1 MGINFNLKRK
11 NEMAYLINYR
21 SFLLLIGMAL
31 NISFCQAQ
39 VTFVQNMYQAN
50 DLVERQ
56 QVNPASIRV
65 CSDALADLQNMEA
78 IGSNDVENMEWGT
91 DSLIAIDNAGMNKY
105 WMKGDSLLLVGT
117 ESRLMHID
125 YAQPEVWLRFPISL
139 GDSIRGLFE
148 GKGQYCERLF
158 LRKFGRYTTKADALG
173 SLLMENS
180 DTLYNVL
187 RIQTERITTTLAQP
201 LDNMLA
207 IYGTLDS
214 IPLLGNDSI
223 IRLMGSDGRTVRTM
237 TQRYYAPGCRYPV
250 LETCE
255 TSIVGGGNSAA
266 QTAAFYSSPY
276 SQESLASANRGASSK
291 SNDRQ
296 NNASSAD
303 NTNKFF
309 SYSLDIDTSGKTLT
323 VNCTV
328 TGTTEGP
335 VPVNLLLCN
344 QQGILYRQTS
354 GNLHQGN
361 SERLSLNYAGLH
373 YGSYVLY
380 IEAGGQQ
387 YSEKFNVN

>member
-50 DLVERQ
+50 DLVERH

-125 YAQPEVWLRFPISL
+125 YAQPEVWLRFPMSL
-139 GDSIRGLFE
+139 GDSIQGLFE

-158 LRKFGRYTTKADALG
+158 LRKIGRYTTKADALG
-173 SLLMENS
+173 SLLMDNS
-180 DTLYNVL
+180 DTLHNVL

-223 IRLMGSDGRTVRTM
+223 ISLMATDGRAIRTVTR
-237 TQRYYAPGCRYPV
+237 RYYASGFRYPV

-255 TSIVGGGNSAA
+255 TSIVGGGDSSIK
-266 QTAAFYSSPY
+266 TTAFYSSPY
-276 SQESLASANRGASSK
+276 SQASLASANRIIPENSSERFNETSSSVNSDK
-291 SNDRQ
+291 S
-296 NNASSAD
+296 
-303 NTNKFF
+303 F
-309 SYSLDIDTSGKTLT
+309 SYSVDIDSSGKIIIL
-323 VNCTV
+323 NFDIS
-328 TGTTEGP
+328 GATEGT
-335 VPVNLLLCN
+335 VPVKLLLCN
-344 QQGILYRQTS
+344 PQGILYQQAS
-354 GNLHQGN
+354 GSLHQG
-361 SERLSLNYAGLH
+361 ERGQLSLCYAGLRR
-373 YGSYVLY
+373 GLYVLY
-380 IEAGGQQ
+380 IEAAGQQ
-387 YSEKFNVN
+387 YSEEFSVK

>member
-1 MGINFNLKRK
+1 
-11 NEMAYLINYR
+11 MANLINHK
-21 SFLLLIGMAL
+21 SILLLVLMTQDVC
-31 NISFCQAQ
+31 FCKAQ
-39 VTFVQNMYQAN
+39 VTHGQNMYQVN

-56 QVNPASIRV
+56 QVNRTSIREYP
-65 CSDALADLQNMEA
+65 DILADLQNIEV
-78 IGSNDVENMEWGT
+78 IGGNNVENMEWGM
-91 DSLIAIDNAGMNKY
+91 DSLIAIDNTGMNKY
-105 WMKGDSLLLVGT
+105 WLKGDSLLLVGT

-125 YAQPEVWLRFPISL
+125 YAQPEVWLRFPMSL
-139 GDSIRGLFE
+139 GDSIQGLFE

-158 LRKFGRYTTKADALG
+158 LRKIGRYTTKADAWGALI
-173 SLLMENS
+173 MENS
-180 DTLYNVL
+180 DTLHNVL

-201 LDNMLA
+201 LDNILA
-207 IYGTLDS
+207 TYGTLDS

-223 IRLMGSDGRTVRTM
+223 IRLMGSDGRTVRTI

-361 SERLSLNYAGLH
+361 SERLSLSYAGLH

-380 IEAGGQQ
+380 IEVGGQQ

>member
-21 SFLLLIGMAL
+21 SFLLLIGLAL
-31 NISFCQAQ
+31 NTCLSQAQ
-39 VTFVQNMYQAN
+39 VTFGQNMYQAN

-65 CSDALADLQNMEA
+65 CPDALADLQGMET
-78 IGSNDVENMEWGT
+78 ICSNDVENMEWGT

-125 YAQPEVWLRFPISL
+125 YAQPEVWLRFPMGL
-139 GDSIRGLFE
+139 GDSIQGLFE

-158 LRKFGRYTTKADALG
+158 LRKIGRYTTKADAWGALI
-173 SLLMENS
+173 MENS
-180 DTLYNVL
+180 DTLHNVL

-201 LDNMLA
+201 LDNILA
-207 IYGTLDS
+207 TYGTLDS

-303 NTNKFF
+303 NTNKSF

-344 QQGILYRQTS
+344 QQGILYRQAS

-361 SERLSLNYAGLH
+361 SERLSLSYAGLH

>member
-1 MGINFNLKRK
+1 MNTC
-11 NEMAYLINYR
+11 
-21 SFLLLIGMAL
+21 
-31 NISFCQAQ
+31 FCQAQ
-39 VTFVQNMYQAN
+39 VTHGQNMYQVN
-50 DLVERQ
+50 DVVERQ
-56 QVNPASIRV
+56 QVNPASIRECPV
-65 CSDALADLQNMEA
+65 VLADLQNMETV
-78 IGSNDVENMEWGT
+78 GGNDVENMEWGT
-91 DSLIAIDNAGMNKY
+91 DSLITIDNAGMNKY
-105 WMKGDSLLLVGT
+105 WLKGDSLLLVGT
-117 ESRLMHID
+117 ENRLMHID
-125 YAQPEVWLRFPISL
+125 YAQPEVWLRFPMSL
-139 GDSIRGLFE
+139 GDSIQGLFE

-158 LRKFGRYTTKADALG
+158 LRKIGRYTTKADAWGALI
-173 SLLMENS
+173 MENS
-180 DTLYNVL
+180 DTLHNVL

-201 LDNMLA
+201 LDNILA
-207 IYGTLDS
+207 TYGTLDS

-223 IRLMGSDGRTVRTM
+223 IRLMGSDGRTVRTI

-303 NTNKFF
+303 NPDKSF

>member
-1 MGINFNLKRK
+1 
-11 NEMAYLINYR
+11 MANLINHK
-21 SFLLLIGMAL
+21 SILLLVLMTL
-31 NISFCQAQ
+31 DVCFCKAQ
-39 VTFVQNMYQAN
+39 VTHGQNMYQVN

-56 QVNPASIRV
+56 QVNRTSIREYP
-65 CSDALADLQNMEA
+65 DILADLQNIEV
-78 IGSNDVENMEWGT
+78 IGGNNVENMEWGT

-125 YAQPEVWLRFPISL
+125 YTHPEVWLRFPLSL
-139 GDSIRGLFE
+139 GDSIKGFFE

-158 LRKFGRYTTKADALG
+158 LRKIGRYTTKADAWGALI
-173 SLLMENS
+173 MENS
-180 DTLYNVL
+180 DTLHNVL
-187 RIQTERITTTLAQP
+187 RLQTERITTTLAQP
-201 LDNMLA
+201 LDNILA
-207 IYGTLDS
+207 TYGTLDS

-223 IRLMGSDGRTVRTM
+223 IRLMGSDGRTVRTI

-303 NTNKFF
+303 NPDKSF
-309 SYSLDIDTSGKTLT
+309 SYSLDIDTSGKIVN
-323 VNCTV
+323 VNCSIS
-328 TGTTEGP
+328 GNAEGS
-335 VPVNLLLCN
+335 VPIKLLLCN
-344 QQGILYRQTS
+344 PQGILYRQAS
-354 GNLHQGN
+354 GCLHSG
-361 SERLSLNYAGLH
+361 ERGQLSMNYAGLRH
-373 YGSYVLY
+373 GLYVLY
-380 IEAGGQQ
+380 IEAGGNQ
-387 YSEKFNVN
+387 YSEEFSVK

>member
-1 MGINFNLKRK
+1 
-11 NEMAYLINYR
+11 MANLINHK
-21 SFLLLIGMAL
+21 SILLLVLMTL
-31 NISFCQAQ
+31 DVCFCKAQ
-39 VTFVQNMYQAN
+39 VTHGQNMYQVN

-56 QVNPASIRV
+56 QVNRTSIREYP
-65 CSDALADLQNMEA
+65 DILADLQNIEV
-78 IGSNDVENMEWGT
+78 IGGNNVENMEWGT

-105 WMKGDSLLLVGT
+105 WLKGDSLLLVGT

-125 YAQPEVWLRFPISL
+125 YTHPEVWLRFPLSL
-139 GDSIRGLFE
+139 GDSIKGFFE

-158 LRKFGRYTTKADALG
+158 LRKIGRYTTKADAWGALI
-173 SLLMENS
+173 MENS
-180 DTLYNVL
+180 DTLHNVL

-201 LDNMLA
+201 LDNILA
-207 IYGTLDS
+207 TYGTLDS

-223 IRLMGSDGRTVRTM
+223 IRLMGSDGRTVRTI

-303 NTNKFF
+303 NPDKSF

-328 TGTTEGP
+328 SGTTEGP

-354 GNLHQGN
+354 GYLHQGN
-361 SERLSLNYAGLH
+361 SERLSLSYAGLH